1 MGLAGTHFPWI
12 KKAVHAESSCGHSS
26 DTDASEQF
34 RDFACYSSSSCAPS
48 SSTSPVTS
56 AELLYRTVLWN
67 LENISY
73 EIYSY
78 TWQQRKDWMKLGVL
92 KSMEFYF
99 HRMKSSIDGQIQQL
113 WMHLLLLLKILLPIF
128 NSLVEN
134 FMHVHNVVFFFHNPI
149 CFFLQLQS
157 SPHYNMFEVVN
168 FLSEHASHLTYNLQG
183 LQSRCLLRLLSTTL
197 MFLLQGK
204 GKLQYRIVYWPNSTI
219 LTLGTYSNLR
229 WDVEGVRECDFGT
242 SRTCLW

>member
-1 MGLAGTHFPWI
+1 MDKEGRPCRIKLRSFLRSRRKWAVPWLCLLFFEF
-12 KKAVHAESSCGHSS
+12 VC
-26 DTDASEQF
+26 TF
-34 RDFACYSSSSCAPS
+34 F

-56 AELLYRTVLWN
+56 AELLYRTMLWN

-134 FMHVHNVVFFFHNPI
+134 FMHVHNVFFFFTTPYV
-149 CFFLQLQS
+149 FSF
-157 SPHYNMFEVVN
+157 N
-168 FLSEHASHLTYNLQG
+168 FSQA
-183 LQSRCLLRLLSTTL
+183 
-197 MFLLQGK
+197 
-204 GKLQYRIVYWPNSTI
+204 PTI
-219 LTLGTYSNLR
+219 TCLR
-229 WDVEGVRECDFGT
+229 W
-242 SRTCLW
+242 

>member
-1 MGLAGTHFPWI
+1 MDKEGRPCRIKLRSFLRHRRKWAVPWLCLLFFEF
-12 KKAVHAESSCGHSS
+12 VC
-26 DTDASEQF
+26 TF
-34 RDFACYSSSSCAPS
+34 F

-56 AELLYRTVLWN
+56 AELLYRTMLWN

-78 TWQQRKDWMKLGVL
+78 TWQQCKDWMKLGFL

-134 FMHVHNVVFFFHNPI
+134 FMHVHNVVFF
-149 CFFLQLQS
+149 S
-157 SPHYNMFEVVN
+157 
-168 FLSEHASHLTYNLQG
+168 
-183 LQSRCLLRLLSTTL
+183 QSRMFFPSTSVKPPL
-197 MFLLQGK
+197 
-204 GKLQYRIVYWPNSTI
+204 
-219 LTLGTYSNLR
+219 
-229 WDVEGVRECDFGT
+229 
-242 SRTCLW
+242 